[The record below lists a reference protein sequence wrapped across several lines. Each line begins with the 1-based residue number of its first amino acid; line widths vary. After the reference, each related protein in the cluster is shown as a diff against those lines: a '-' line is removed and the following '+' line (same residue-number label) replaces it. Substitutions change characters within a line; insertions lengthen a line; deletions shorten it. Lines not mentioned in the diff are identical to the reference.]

1 MNCYNILQKTIR
13 IEKLIKRKGEKRYV
27 KLEGYE
33 NSFNSLID

>member
-1 MNCYNILQKTIR
+1 MNCYNILQKRIR
-13 IEKLIKRKGEKRYV
+13 IEKLIKRKGEKWYV